1 MTKLEII
8 YDIKEKLGI
17 TTDDDQFTNE
27 YLSHL
32 IDVKRMLLIKQT
44 FSTVTKA
51 MPIACLSE
59 ICLDL
64 EVVDAI
70 QGSPMFGH
78 ILRTKQVIPTV
89 INISG
94 REDLITVRS
103 IDNFT
108 TGFNA
113 TSMERFPFLGHN
125 KYLNNQIYTAIN
137 TDGRIYFYSKRNE
150 FMLMSKVI
158 ARGVF
163 ESPAAANAM
172 SCHSVCDELMNE
184 YPLEGYM
191 IDDIVKLIIKDLVV
205 ALQIP
210 NDDKNDATDDREKE

>member
-17 TTDDDQFTNE
+17 TTDDDKFTNE
-27 YLSHL
+27 YLGHL

-51 MPIACLSE
+51 IPVACLTE
-59 ICLDL
+59 ICLNL
-64 EVVDAI
+64 EIVDAI
-70 QGSPMFGH
+70 TGSPLFGH
-78 ILRTKQVIPTV
+78 ILRTKEVIPTV

-94 REDLITVRS
+94 REDLISVRS

-108 TGFNA
+108 TGFNSVA
-113 TSMERFPFLGHN
+113 MERFPYLGHN
-125 KYLNNQIYTAIN
+125 KYLSNQIYTAIN
-137 TDGRIYFYSKRNE
+137 ADGKIYFYSKRDE
-150 FMLMSKVI
+150 FMLMSKVV

-163 ESPAAANAM
+163 ESPAAANSM
-172 SCHSVCDELMNE
+172 SCFSTCDDLNNE

-191 IDDIVKLIIKDLVV
+191 IEDIVRLIIKDLVV

-210 NDDKNDATDDREKE
+210 NDEKNDATDDRKEN